1 LIGTDNQNSK
11 FNGVIADFVF
21 FSGAMSRQEAYDYL
35 RAPYQIYSPIQRR
48 IYVPSAGGGA
58 VATGTGIAVG
68 QSQSPATGT
77 LQALAAAT
85 ATGIGA
91 TDYLAQMSV
100 DGVVTATGIGSAS
113 NPAQAL
119 HAAPATATGVGV
131 AHHTA
136 QMLQTAHA
144 VAVGFGFA
152 WAVDATVGLS
162 TRYARPIAD
171 VSAGAWAA
179 SSGSDLYAMLDEEA
193 ASDAD
198 YVRTDAASTFE
209 VRLAPLDPSAATAH
223 TLRWRVPDGFSPVG
237 SLTITLRAG
246 VSTEIAVVH
255 SGTVTADT
263 DYSYTLTAGE
273 VAAISDYTDL
283 RVRVASS

>member
-1 LIGTDNQNSK
+1 MARWFFPEDGGD
-11 FNGVIADFVF
+11 FGEVFVF
-21 FSGAMSRQEAYDYL
+21 GGAYYGDIGWQFEVS
-35 RAPYQIYSPIQRR
+35 
-48 IYVPSAGGGA
+48 SAGGGTT
-58 VATGTGIAVG
+58 VNGTGIAIGYGHAPGVAAL
-68 QSQSPATGT
+68 QS
-77 LQALAAAT
+77 LAAAT
-85 ATGIGA
+85 AGGIGS
-91 TDYLAQMSV
+91 TDYLAQMLRTGDAAATSV
-100 DGVVTATGIGSAS
+100 GSAS